1 VISVSVGPVGNSV
14 ATSGHV
20 GEVEAD
26 DGTLWQRSRLGD
38 LDAFASLFERHATA
52 IYNYLFRR
60 TGDWAVA
67 EDLVSIV
74 FLEAWRHRDTQI
86 ASDRVLPW
94 LYGIATNVIRSR
106 HRAQRRYAAAL
117 HRLPRHESE
126 PDFAGESDARLD
138 AEQQM
143 RVLLTQLA
151 QLPKRDQDVLV
162 LCGWSELTYEEAA
175 FALHIPVG
183 TVRSRL
189 ARARKR
195 MRELTS
201 AERTQEGWNPTNTR
215 SQPRP

>member
-1 VISVSVGPVGNSV
+1 MSSVSDGPLGNSIE
-14 ATSGHV
+14 TSGHL

-26 DGTLWQRSRLGD
+26 DDTLWQRSRSGD
-38 LDAFASLFERHATA
+38 PDAFGSLFERHATA

-60 TGDWAVA
+60 TGDWAAA

-74 FLEAWRHRDTQI
+74 FLEAWRHRDTEI
-86 ASDRVLPW
+86 APDRVLPW
-94 LYGIATNVIRSR
+94 LYGIATNVVRNR
-106 HRAQRRYAAAL
+106 HRAQRRYGAAL
-117 HRLPRHESE
+117 QRLPRHESE
-126 PDFAGESDARLD
+126 PDFAGDGDARLD

-143 RVLLTQLA
+143 RVLLAQLA

-175 FALHIPVG
+175 FALDVPVG

-215 SQPRP
+215 SQPRQ